1 MALDLKD
8 SIETTSVR
16 TTRRRHPIPEKQYV
30 TAHAKAAAA
39 HLAASRAADRT
50 EAFPHSAIA
59 KHQAAAAW
67 DRARQATEAT
77 PSDDRSHSGRMALI
91 QTSGEDGDPRRVAY
105 LHREIADHHRE
116 AIRRIRGRP
125 TGSDAHWRWVTR
137 AG

>member
-1 MALDLKD
+1 MALDFKD

-16 TTRRRHPIPEKQYV
+16 TTRRRHPIPEKPYV
-30 TAHAKAAAA
+30 TAHARAVAA
-39 HLAASRAADRT
+39 HLAASVAADRAG
-50 EAFPHSAIA
+50 AFPHSTIA

-77 PSDDRSHSGRMALI
+77 PSDDRSHGERMALI
-91 QTSGEDGDPRRVAY
+91 QASGGAGDPRHVAY
-105 LHREIADHHRE
+105 LHREIADRHRE

-125 TGSDAHWRWVTR
+125 TGSDSHWRWVTR